1 MYRLRELE
9 RKDLPEINKWRNDPE
24 LISFLGAPYR
34 YINLDVDEKWFDS
47 YMANRNSTVRC
58 AIVSDDSDTI
68 LGLISLT
75 DVNYLN
81 QSATLHIMIGKS
93 DNQEKGIGTFA
104 VNEMLSHAFN
114 NMNLQRVE
122 LDVLADN
129 ERAIHLYEKVGF
141 VKEGTKRKAVYK
153 NGVFKDMLIYS
164 ILKGEMAKI
173 GTKGGKPSLSDF

>member
-1 MYRLRELE
+1 MFRLRELE

-34 YINLDVDEKWFDS
+34 YINLVVDEKWFDS

-75 DVNYLN
+75 DINYLN

-104 VNEMLSHAFN
+104 VKEMVSHAFY

-122 LDVLADN
+122 LDVLTDN

-141 VKEGTKRKAVYK
+141 VREGTKRKAVYK
-153 NGVFKDMLIYS
+153 NGEFKDMLIYG
-164 ILKGEMAKI
+164 ILKSEMSKNWNER
-173 GTKGGKPSLSDF
+173 